1 MRSTTPPGHSAAE
14 SPRALEQGDVE
25 DALYVAAL
33 SNRLVHD
40 AGERQTWATIRSGLS
55 EGLQELIDLDE
66 HTPSPRRLSS

>member
-25 DALYVAAL
+25 DALYMAAL
-33 SNRLVHD
+33 HKGLVHD
-40 AGERQTWATIRSGLS
+40 DGQRQTWATIRSGLS